1 MPKNPLKPEINMK
14 KEPKSGISILSCDD
28 GIVHIQKARKL
39 TIKERK
45 NHDKNKFFILDEIQI
60 LFHQSADVKERPKII
75 FSNRKYV

>member
-1 MPKNPLKPEINMK
+1 MPKNSIKPEHNMK

-39 TIKERK
+39 TVKERK
-45 NHDKNKFFILDEIQI
+45 NQDKSKHFVLDEVKV
-60 LFHQSADVKERPKII
+60 LFHQSADVENRPKVI